1 MKVVIAEKPSVARD
15 LARVMGA
22 KEARDGYIEGNG
34 YAFTYAFGHLV
45 QLGTPQSYGY
55 SSWSISNLPIIPDR
69 FVLEVKKVKRD
80 GKVADDQGALKQL
93 HIIKTLL
100 KGATEIIVATDA
112 GREGELI
119 FRNIY
124 RFLDCNLPF
133 KRLWISSQTDK
144 AIREGFDKLKDGQEY
159 DSLYM
164 SAKARSESD
173 WLIGINATQ
182 ALTLAA
188 GNRGLLSLGRVQTP
202 TLAMICSRY
211 LENKDFKP
219 QPFYKIQA
227 GFEKSAITFKA
238 VSEKIEKKA
247 EAEADFLRLR
257 VGIPA
262 LVKRVEAKETKEQPP
277 LLYDL
282 TSLQQDANKKF
293 GYSADQTLSIAQ
305 TLYEKKVIT
314 YPRTG
319 SRYIGEDVFETIE
332 DLFRH
337 LADTVGGEVA
347 AISKNLLGKKL
358 NRRSVDDKK
367 VTDHH
372 ALLVTDETPQ
382 VMPKDQQRIYQL
394 IAKRMVESFSEVC
407 LKDITTVF
415 MESEGV
421 ELVAKGTVIKQFGWR
436 LSGEQ
441 LEQSDEE
448 KGLEDNDQEN
458 AQLPKLVEG
467 ESLEIVSL
475 NLVERFTKAKPIHTE
490 ASLLK
495 AMETSGK
502 DIDDEEMRQAMRD
515 CGLGTPATRA
525 ATIETLFQ
533 RAYIKREKK
542 KLIPTE
548 KGLAVFRLIRDR
560 SIAKVTLTGKW
571 EQKLEEMRANK
582 VSYDVFMKH
591 IRDYTAKI
599 TRELLQARPTIATPP
614 LKPLQKGTIKCPKCA
629 DGKMHLYQQIAQCDH
644 YARGCDF
651 KIWRTLNGVLLEE
664 KEMKN
669 LLEKGQTSV
678 LKNVKNSQGK
688 LISARLEFKDFRVA
702 LVSLD
707 PTR

>member
-22 KEARDGYIEGNG
+22 KEIKDVYITGNG

-45 QLGTPQSYGY
+45 QLCTPQAYGY
-55 SSWSISNLPIIPDR
+55 ATWAVSNLPIIPNEFR
-69 FVLEVKKVKRD
+69 LEAKKIKRD
-80 GKVADDQGALKQL
+80 GKQMDDAGALKQL
-93 HIIKTLL
+93 NTIKTLL
-100 KGATEIIVATDA
+100 QEAEEIIVATDA

-124 RFLDCNLPF
+124 YYLGAKVPF

-144 AIREGFDKLKDGQEY
+144 AIREGFANLKDGTEY

-164 SAKARSESD
+164 SARSRSESD

-188 GNRGLLSLGRVQTP
+188 GNKGLLSLGRVQTP
-202 TLAMICSRY
+202 TLAMICSRF

-219 QPFYKIQA
+219 QAFYKIQA
-227 GFEKSAITFKA
+227 GFEKDSISFKA
-238 VSEKIEKKA
+238 TSNKIDKKEDA
-247 EAEADFLRLR
+247 EAAIAKIT
-257 VGIPA
+257 VGA
-262 LVKRVEAKETKEQPP
+262 LAKVVKVEAKETKEQPP
-277 LLYDL
+277 LLFDL
-282 TSLQQDANKKF
+282 TSLQQDANKKY

-305 TLYEKKVIT
+305 TLYEKKIIT

-319 SRYIGEDVFETIE
+319 SRYIGEDVFEKIE
-332 DLFRH
+332 ELFQH
-337 LADTVGGEVA
+337 LADTAKESIAV
-347 AISKNLLGKKL
+347 ISRNLIGAKL
-358 NRRSVDDKK
+358 NKRSVDDKK

-372 ALLVTDETPQ
+372 ALLVTEEKPGP
-382 VMPKDQQRIYQL
+382 MPIDQQNIYNM

-407 LKDITTVF
+407 LKDITTVTIDAQ
-415 MESEGV
+415 GI
-421 ELVAKGTVIKQFGWR
+421 ELIAKGTVIKQYGWR
-436 LSGEQ
+436 LSSEQ
-441 LEQSDEE
+441 VDLPDEDKNSDDQ
-448 KGLEDNDQEN
+448 DNEN
-458 AQLPKLVEG
+458 AQLPKLTAE
-467 ESLEIVSL
+467 ELLEIMTL
-475 NLVERFTKAKPIHTE
+475 ELAERFTKAKPIHTE

-502 DIDDEEMRQAMRD
+502 EIEDEEMRQAMKD

-533 RAYIKREKK
+533 RDYIKRDKK

-548 KGLAVFRLIRDR
+548 KGLAVYNLIKDR

-591 IRDYTAKI
+591 IKDYTAKI
-599 TRELLQARPTIATPP
+599 TKELLQLRIAIQHEEIQPQ
-614 LKPLQKGTIKCPKCA
+614 QKGKIKCPKCQS
-629 DGKMHLYQQIAQCDH
+629 GNILLYDKVAQCDH

-651 KIWRTLNGVLLEE
+651 KIWRTLNGVFLDE

-669 LLEKGQTSV
+669 LLEKGKTSV
-678 LKNVKNSQGK
+678 LKGVKSKDGQ
-688 LISARLEFKDFRVA
+688 LVEAPLVFQEFKVG
-702 LVSLD
+702 VGN
-707 PTR
+707 TG

>member
-22 KEARDGYIEGNG
+22 KDVKDGYIEGNG

-45 QLGTPQSYGY
+45 QLCTPQAYGY
-55 SSWSISNLPIIPDR
+55 ATWSVANLPIIPNQ
-69 FVLEVKKVKRD
+69 FNLEVKKVRKD
-80 GKVADDQGALKQL
+80 GKQIDDYGALKQVN
-93 HIIKTLL
+93 IIKGLL
-100 KGATEIIVATDA
+100 EKAEEIIVATDA

-124 RFLDCNLPF
+124 YYLGLKVPF

-144 AIREGFDKLKDGQEY
+144 AIKEGFANLKEGTEY
-159 DSLYM
+159 DSLYQ
-164 SAKARSESD
+164 SARSRSESD

-182 ALTLAA
+182 AITLAA
-188 GNRGLLSLGRVQTP
+188 GNKGLLSLGRVQTP

-219 QPFYKIQA
+219 QAFYKIQA
-227 GFEKSAITFKA
+227 GFEKDNISFKA
-238 VSEKIEKKA
+238 TSDKIDKKDVAEETIAKITIGSEAK
-247 EAEADFLRLR
+247 
-257 VGIPA
+257 V
-262 LVKRVEAKETKEQPP
+262 VKVEAKETKEQPP
-277 LLYDL
+277 LLFDL
-282 TSLQQDANKKF
+282 TSLQQDANKKY

-319 SRYIGEDVFETIE
+319 SRYIGEDVFEQI
-332 DLFRH
+332 DSLFQH
-337 LADTVGGEVA
+337 LSNTADESIA
-347 AISKNLLGKKL
+347 AISRNLIGAKL
-358 NRRSVDDKK
+358 NKRSVDDKK

-372 ALLVTDETPQ
+372 ALLVTDEKPGP
-382 VMPKDQQRIYQL
+382 MLKEQQNIYNM

-407 LKDITTVF
+407 LKDITTVTIDAA
-415 MESEGV
+415 GV
-421 ELVAKGTVIKQFGWR
+421 ELIAKGTVIRQYGWR
-436 LSGEQ
+436 LSADQVEAPDDDKNTDDQ
-441 LEQSDEE
+441 
-448 KGLEDNDQEN
+448 DNEN
-458 AQLPKLVEG
+458 AQLPKLTAE
-467 ESLEIVSL
+467 ELLEILTLELS
-475 NLVERFTKAKPIHTE
+475 ERFTKARPIHTE

-502 DIDDEEMRQAMRD
+502 EIEDEEMRQAMKD

-525 ATIETLFQ
+525 ATIETLFS
-533 RAYIKREKK
+533 RDYIKRDKK

-548 KGLAVFRLIRDR
+548 KGLALYNLVKDR

-591 IRDYTAKI
+591 IKDYTVKI
-599 TRELLQARPTIATPP
+599 TKELLQLRMSIPQEEI
-614 LKPLQKGTIKCPKCA
+614 KPQQKGKIKCPKCKP
-629 DGKMHLYQQIAQCDH
+629 GNIHLYDKVAQCDH

-651 KIWRTLNGVLLEE
+651 KIWRTLNGVFLEE

-669 LLEKGQTSV
+669 LLEKGKTSE
-678 LKNVKNSQGK
+678 LKGVKTKEGQIVNAPLVFENFKVNVG
-688 LISARLEFKDFRVA
+688 
-702 LVSLD
+702 
-707 PTR
+707 

>member
-22 KEARDGYIEGNG
+22 KEVKDGYISGNG

-45 QLGTPQSYGY
+45 QLCTPQAYGFHN
-55 SSWSISNLPIIPDR
+55 WSVSNLPIIPKE
-69 FVLEVKKVKRD
+69 FELEVKKVKRD
-80 GKVADDQGALKQL
+80 GKQIDDSGALKQL
-93 HIIKTLL
+93 NTIKSLL
-100 KGATEIIVATDA
+100 KDAEEIIVATDA

-124 RFLDCNLPF
+124 YYLNSNVPF

-144 AIREGFDKLKDGQEY
+144 AIKEGFANLKEGIEY

-164 SAKARSESD
+164 SARSRSESD

-219 QPFYKIQA
+219 QTFYKIQA
-227 GFEKSAITFKA
+227 GFEKEGIQFKA
-238 VSEKIEKKA
+238 TSNKIDKKE
-247 EAEADFLRLR
+247 EAEAAFGKLN
-257 VGIPA
+257 VGMDA
-262 LVKRVEAKETKEQPP
+262 LVKNVEAKETKEQPP
-277 LLYDL
+277 LLFDL

-319 SRYIGEDVFETIE
+319 SRYIGEDVFEKIE
-332 DLFRH
+332 ELFQH
-337 LADTVGGEVA
+337 LADTAQEQIAV
-347 AISKNLLGKKL
+347 ISKNLIGAKL
-358 NRRSVDDKK
+358 NKRSVDDKK

-372 ALLVTDETPQ
+372 ALLVTDEKPGP
-382 VMPKDQQRIYQL
+382 MPMDQQNIYNM

-407 LKDITTVF
+407 LKDITTVTIDAADI
-415 MESEGV
+415 
-421 ELVAKGTVIKQFGWR
+421 ELIAKGTVIRQYGWR
-436 LSGEQ
+436 LSADQVE
-441 LEQSDEE
+441 LPDEDKNSDDQ
-448 KGLEDNDQEN
+448 DNEN
-458 AQLPKLVEG
+458 AQLPKLSVE
-467 ESLEIVSL
+467 ELLEVL
-475 NLVERFTKAKPIHTE
+475 TLDLAERFTKARPIHTE

-502 DIDDEEMRQAMRD
+502 EIEDEEMRQAMKD

-533 RAYIKREKK
+533 RDYIKRDKK

-548 KGLAVFRLIRDR
+548 KGLSVYYLVKDR

-591 IRDYTAKI
+591 IKDYTEKI
-599 TRELLQARPTIATPP
+599 TKELLQLRVAIAHEE
-614 LKPLQKGTIKCPKCA
+614 LKPLQKGKIKCPKCSK
-629 DGKMHLYQQIAQCDH
+629 GNIQLYDKVAQCDH

-651 KIWRTLNGVLLEE
+651 KIWRTLNGVFLDE

-669 LLEKGQTSV
+669 LLEKGKTSV
-678 LKNVKNSQGK
+678 MQGVKNQDGQVVAAA
-688 LISARLEFKDFRVA
+688 LIFENFKVN
-702 LVSLD
+702 VG
-707 PTR
+707 

>member
-22 KEARDGYIEGNG
+22 KEIKDGYITGNG

-45 QLGTPQSYGY
+45 QLCTPQAYGY
-55 SSWSISNLPIIPDR
+55 ATWAVSNLPIIPNEFR
-69 FVLEVKKVKRD
+69 LEAKKIKRD
-80 GKVADDQGALKQL
+80 GKQMDDAGALKQL
-93 HIIKTLL
+93 NTIKTLL
-100 KGATEIIVATDA
+100 QEAEEIIVATDA

-124 RFLDCNLPF
+124 YYLGAKVPF

-144 AIREGFDKLKDGQEY
+144 AIREGFANLKDGTEY

-164 SAKARSESD
+164 SARSRSESD

-188 GNRGLLSLGRVQTP
+188 GNKGLLSLGRVQTP
-202 TLAMICSRY
+202 TLAMICSRF

-219 QPFYKIQA
+219 QAFYKIQA
-227 GFEKSAITFKA
+227 GFEKDSISFKA
-238 VSEKIEKKA
+238 TSNKIDKKEDA
-247 EAEADFLRLR
+247 EAAIAKIT
-257 VGIPA
+257 VGA
-262 LVKRVEAKETKEQPP
+262 LAKVVKVEAKETKEQPP
-277 LLYDL
+277 LLFDL
-282 TSLQQDANKKF
+282 TSLQQDANKKY

-305 TLYEKKVIT
+305 TLYEKKIIT

-319 SRYIGEDVFETIE
+319 SRYIGEDVFEKIE
-332 DLFRH
+332 ELFQH
-337 LADTVGGEVA
+337 LADTAKESIAV
-347 AISKNLLGKKL
+347 ISRNLIGAKL
-358 NRRSVDDKK
+358 NKRSVDDKK

-372 ALLVTDETPQ
+372 ALLVTEEKPGP
-382 VMPKDQQRIYQL
+382 MPIDQQNIYNM

-407 LKDITTVF
+407 LKDITTVTIDAQ
-415 MESEGV
+415 GI
-421 ELVAKGTVIKQFGWR
+421 ELIAKGTVIKQYGWR
-436 LSGEQ
+436 LSSEQ
-441 LEQSDEE
+441 VDLPDEDKNSDDQ
-448 KGLEDNDQEN
+448 DNEN
-458 AQLPKLVEG
+458 AQLPKLTAE
-467 ESLEIVSL
+467 ELLEIMTL
-475 NLVERFTKAKPIHTE
+475 ELAERFTKAKPIHTE

-502 DIDDEEMRQAMRD
+502 EIEDEEMRQAMKD

-533 RAYIKREKK
+533 RDYIKRDKI
-542 KLIPTE
+542 KLIPTA
-548 KGLAVFRLIRDR
+548 KGLAVYNLIKDR

-591 IRDYTAKI
+591 IKDYTAKI
-599 TRELLQARPTIATPP
+599 TKELLQLRIAIQHEEIQPQ
-614 LKPLQKGTIKCPKCA
+614 QKGKIKCPKCQS
-629 DGKMHLYQQIAQCDH
+629 GNILLYDKVAQCDH

-651 KIWRTLNGVLLEE
+651 KIWRTLNGVFLDE

-669 LLEKGQTSV
+669 LLEKGKTSV
-678 LKNVKNSQGK
+678 LKGVKSKDGQ
-688 LISARLEFKDFRVA
+688 LVEAPLVFQEFKVG
-702 LVSLD
+702 VGN
-707 PTR
+707 TG

>member
-22 KEARDGYIEGNG
+22 KEVKDGYISGNG

-45 QLGTPQSYGY
+45 QLCTPQAYGFHN
-55 SSWSISNLPIIPDR
+55 WSISNLPIIPEQ
-69 FVLEVKKVKRD
+69 FALEVKKVKRD
-80 GKVADDQGALKQL
+80 GKQMDDLGALKQL
-93 HIIKTLL
+93 NTIKALL
-100 KGATEIIVATDA
+100 AQAEEIIVATDA

-124 RFLDCNLPF
+124 YYLRSNVPF

-144 AIREGFDKLKDGQEY
+144 AIKEGFANLKEGVEY

-164 SAKARSESD
+164 SARSRSESD

-219 QPFYKIQA
+219 QAFYKIQA
-227 GFEKSAITFKA
+227 GFEKEGIQFKA
-238 VSEKIEKKA
+238 TSNKIDKKEVA
-247 EAEADFLRLR
+247 EETVAKLQ
-257 VGIPA
+257 VGMQA
-262 LVKRVEAKETKEQPP
+262 MVKNVEAKETKEQPP
-277 LLYDL
+277 LLFDL
-282 TSLQQDANKKF
+282 TSLQQDANKKY

-319 SRYIGEDVFETIE
+319 SRYIGEDVFEKIE
-332 DLFRH
+332 ELFQH
-337 LADTVGGEVA
+337 LADTAQEQIAV
-347 AISKNLLGKKL
+347 ISKNLIGAKL
-358 NRRSVDDKK
+358 NKRSVDDKK

-372 ALLVTDETPQ
+372 ALLVTDEKPGP
-382 VMPKDQQRIYQL
+382 MPMDQQNIYNM

-407 LKDITTVF
+407 LKDITTVTIDAA
-415 MESEGV
+415 GV
-421 ELVAKGTVIKQFGWR
+421 ELIAKGTVIRQYGWR
-436 LSGEQ
+436 LSADQVE
-441 LEQSDEE
+441 LPDED
-448 KGLEDNDQEN
+448 KNTDDQDNEN
-458 AQLPKLVEG
+458 AQLPKLSIE
-467 ESLEIVSL
+467 EMLEVL
-475 NLVERFTKAKPIHTE
+475 TLELAERFTKARPIHTE

-502 DIDDEEMRQAMRD
+502 EIEDEEMRQAMKD
-515 CGLGTPATRA
+515 CGLGRTATRA

-533 RAYIKREKK
+533 RDYIKRDKK

-548 KGLAVFRLIRDR
+548 KGLSVYFLIKDR

-591 IRDYTAKI
+591 IKDYTEKI
-599 TRELLQARPTIATPP
+599 TKELLQLRVAIAHEE
-614 LKPLQKGTIKCPKCA
+614 LKPLQKGKIKCPKCKP
-629 DGKMHLYQQIAQCDH
+629 GQVQLYDKVAQCDH

-651 KIWRTLNGVLLEE
+651 KIWRTLNGVFLDE

-669 LLEKGQTSV
+669 LLEKGKTSV
-678 LKNVKNSQGK
+678 LKGLKGQDGQVV
-688 LISARLEFKDFRVA
+688 SAPLLFENFKVNIG
-702 LVSLD
+702 
-707 PTR
+707 

>member
-22 KEARDGYIEGNG
+22 KEVKDGYISGNG
-34 YAFTYAFGHLV
+34 FAFTYAFGHLV
-45 QLGTPQSYGY
+45 QLCTPQAYGFHN
-55 SSWSISNLPIIPDR
+55 WSVSNLPIIPTQ
-69 FVLEVKKVKRD
+69 FSLEVKKVKRD
-80 GKVADDQGALKQL
+80 GKQMDDAGALKQL
-93 HIIKTLL
+93 NTIKALL
-100 KGATEIIVATDA
+100 NEAEEIIVATDA

-124 RFLDCNLPF
+124 YYLNSKVPF

-144 AIREGFDKLKDGQEY
+144 AIKEGFANLKEGVEY

-164 SAKARSESD
+164 SARSRSESD

-219 QPFYKIQA
+219 QAFYKIQA
-227 GFEKSAITFKA
+227 GFEKEGIQFKA
-238 VSEKIEKKA
+238 TSNKIDKKEVA
-247 EAEADFLRLR
+247 EETVAKLQ
-257 VGIPA
+257 VGMNA
-262 LVKRVEAKETKEQPP
+262 SVKNVEAKETKEQPP
-277 LLYDL
+277 LLFDL
-282 TSLQQDANKKF
+282 TSLQQDANKKY

-319 SRYIGEDVFETIE
+319 SRYIGEDVFEKIE
-332 DLFRH
+332 ELFQH
-337 LADTVGGEVA
+337 LADTAQEQIAV
-347 AISKNLLGKKL
+347 ISKNLIGAKL
-358 NRRSVDDKK
+358 NKRSVDDKK

-372 ALLVTDETPQ
+372 ALLVTDEKPGP
-382 VMPKDQQRIYQL
+382 MPMDQQNIYNM

-407 LKDITTVF
+407 LKDITTVTIDAA
-415 MESEGV
+415 GV
-421 ELVAKGTVIKQFGWR
+421 ELIAKGTVIRQYGWR
-436 LSGEQ
+436 LSADQVE
-441 LEQSDEE
+441 LPDED
-448 KGLEDNDQEN
+448 KNTDDQDNEN
-458 AQLPKLVEG
+458 AQLPKLIVE
-467 ESLEIVSL
+467 ELLEVL
-475 NLVERFTKAKPIHTE
+475 TLELAERFTKARPIHTE

-502 DIDDEEMRQAMRD
+502 EIEDDEMRQAMKD

-533 RAYIKREKK
+533 RDYIKRDKK

-548 KGLAVFRLIRDR
+548 KGLSVYFLVKDR

-571 EQKLEEMRANK
+571 EQKLEEMRENK

-591 IRDYTAKI
+591 IKDYTAKI
-599 TRELLQARPTIATPP
+599 TKELLQLRIAIAHEE
-614 LKPLQKGTIKCPKCA
+614 LKPLQKGKIKCPKCKP
-629 DGKMHLYQQIAQCDH
+629 GSIQLYDKVAQCDH

-651 KIWRTLNGVLLEE
+651 KIWRTLNGVFLDE

-669 LLEKGQTSV
+669 LLEKGRTSV
-678 LKNVKNSQGK
+678 LQGVKGQDGQV
-688 LISARLEFKDFRVA
+688 ISAA
-702 LVSLD
+702 LLYENNKVNIA
-707 PTR
+707 

>member
-22 KEARDGYIEGNG
+22 KDVKDGYIEGNG

-45 QLGTPQSYGY
+45 QLCTPQAYGY
-55 SSWSISNLPIIPDR
+55 NTWSVANLPIIPAK
-69 FVLEVKKVKRD
+69 FGLEVKKVRKD
-80 GKVADDQGALKQL
+80 GKQIDDYGALKQVN
-93 HIIKTLL
+93 IIKSLL
-100 KGATEIIVATDA
+100 EKAEEIIVATDA

-124 RFLDCNLPF
+124 YYLGSKVPF

-144 AIREGFDKLKDGQEY
+144 AIKEGFAKLKDGSEY
-159 DSLYM
+159 DSLYQ
-164 SAKARSESD
+164 SARSRSESD

-182 ALTLAA
+182 AITLAA
-188 GNRGLLSLGRVQTP
+188 GNKGLLSLGRVQTP

-219 QPFYKIQA
+219 QAFYKIQA
-227 GFEKSAITFKA
+227 GFEKDNISFKA
-238 VSEKIEKKA
+238 TSDKIDKKDVAEETVAKITVGSEAK
-247 EAEADFLRLR
+247 
-257 VGIPA
+257 V
-262 LVKRVEAKETKEQPP
+262 VKVEAKETKEQPP
-277 LLYDL
+277 LLFDL
-282 TSLQQDANKKF
+282 TSLQQDANKKY

-319 SRYIGEDVFETIE
+319 SRYIGEDVFEQIE
-332 DLFRH
+332 SLFQH
-337 LADTVGGEVA
+337 LADTAEVGIA
-347 AISKNLLGKKL
+347 AISRNLIGAKL
-358 NRRSVDDKK
+358 NKRSVDDKK

-372 ALLVTDETPQ
+372 ALLVTDEKPGA
-382 VMPKDQQRIYQL
+382 MLKEQQNIYNM

-407 LKDITTVF
+407 LKDITTVTIDAA
-415 MESEGV
+415 GV
-421 ELVAKGTVIKQFGWR
+421 ELIAKGTVIRQYGWR
-436 LSGEQ
+436 LSADQVEMP
-441 LEQSDEE
+441 DED
-448 KGLEDNDQEN
+448 KNTDDQDNEN
-458 AQLPKLVEG
+458 AQLPKLLAE
-467 ESLEIVSL
+467 EMLEILSLELS
-475 NLVERFTKAKPIHTE
+475 ERFTKARPIHTE

-502 DIDDEEMRQAMRD
+502 EIEDEEMRQAMKD

-533 RAYIKREKK
+533 RDYIKRDKK

-548 KGLAVFRLIRDR
+548 KGLAVYNLVKDR

-591 IRDYTAKI
+591 IKDYTVKI
-599 TRELLQARPTIATPP
+599 TKELLQLRMSIPQEEI
-614 LKPLQKGTIKCPKCA
+614 KPQQKGKIKCPKCQP
-629 DGKMHLYQQIAQCDH
+629 GNIHLFDKVAQCDH

-651 KIWRTLNGVLLEE
+651 KIWRTLNGVFLEE

-669 LLEKGQTSV
+669 LLEKGKTSELKGVKTKEGQTV
-678 LKNVKNSQGK
+678 IAPLVFQDFKVNVG
-688 LISARLEFKDFRVA
+688 
-702 LVSLD
+702 
-707 PTR
+707 

>member
-22 KEARDGYIEGNG
+22 KEVKDGYITGNG

-45 QLGTPQSYGY
+45 QLCTPQAYGY
-55 SSWSISNLPIIPDR
+55 NTWSISNLPIIPQN
-69 FVLEVKKVKRD
+69 FNLEVKKIRKD
-80 GKVADDQGALKQL
+80 GKLMDDGGALKQIN
-93 HIIKTLL
+93 IIKGLL
-100 KGATEIIVATDA
+100 DQAEEIIVATDA

-124 RFLDCNLPF
+124 YYLGSKVPF

-144 AIREGFDKLKDGQEY
+144 AIKEGFANLKDGTDY
-159 DSLYM
+159 DSLYQ
-164 SAKARSESD
+164 SARSRSESD

-182 ALTLAA
+182 AITLAA

-219 QPFYKIQA
+219 QTFYKIQA
-227 GFEKSAITFKA
+227 GFEKDNISFKA
-238 VSEKIEKKA
+238 TSDRIDKKE
-247 EAEADFLRLR
+247 EAEEAVAKINIGTDAK
-257 VGIPA
+257 V
-262 LVKRVEAKETKEQPP
+262 VKVEAKETKEQPP
-277 LLYDL
+277 LLFDL

-293 GYSADQTLSIAQ
+293 GYSADQTLNIAQ

-319 SRYIGEDVFETIE
+319 SRYIGEDVFEQIE
-332 DLFRH
+332 SLFQH
-337 LADTVGGEVA
+337 LSDTAQESIA
-347 AISKNLLGKKL
+347 LISRNLIGAKL
-358 NRRSVDDKK
+358 NKRSVDDKK

-372 ALLVTDETPQ
+372 ALLVTDEKPGPMLQ
-382 VMPKDQQRIYQL
+382 EQQNIYNM
-394 IAKRMVESFSEVC
+394 IAKRMVESFSDVC
-407 LKDITTVF
+407 LKDITTVTIDAQ
-415 MESEGV
+415 GV
-421 ELVAKGTVIKQFGWR
+421 ELIAKGTVIRQYGWR
-436 LSGEQ
+436 LSPDQVEIP
-441 LEQSDEE
+441 DED
-448 KGLEDNDQEN
+448 KNNEDQDNEN
-458 AQLPKLVEG
+458 AQLPKLSAE
-467 ESLEIVSL
+467 EILEILSLELS
-475 NLVERFTKAKPIHTE
+475 ERFTKAKPIHTE

-502 DIDDEEMRQAMRD
+502 EIEDDEMRQAMKD

-533 RAYIKREKK
+533 RDYIKRDKK

-548 KGLAVFRLIRDR
+548 KGLAVYNLVKDR

-591 IRDYTAKI
+591 IKDYTEKI
-599 TRELLQARPTIATPP
+599 TKELLQLRISIAQEEI
-614 LKPLQKGTIKCPKCA
+614 KPQQKGTIKCPKCQP
-629 DGKMHLYQQIAQCDH
+629 GKIQLYDKVAQCDH

-651 KIWRTLNGVLLEE
+651 KIWRTLNGVFLEE

-669 LLEKGQTSV
+669 LLEKGKTSE
-678 LKNVKNSQGK
+678 LKGVKTKEGQIVNAHLIFQDFKVNVG
-688 LISARLEFKDFRVA
+688 
-702 LVSLD
+702 
-707 PTR
+707 

>member
-22 KEARDGYIEGNG
+22 KEVKDGYIAGNG

-45 QLGTPQSYGY
+45 QLCTPQAYGY
-55 SSWSISNLPIIPDR
+55 NTWSVSNLPIIPQQFR
-69 FVLEVKKVKRD
+69 LEAKKIRKD
-80 GKVADDQGALKQL
+80 GKQLDDAGALKQL
-93 HIIKTLL
+93 NTIKRLL
-100 KGATEIIVATDA
+100 DEADEIIVATDA

-124 RFLDCNLPF
+124 YYLGSKVPF

-144 AIREGFDKLKDGQEY
+144 AIKEGFAKLKEGTEY

-164 SAKARSESD
+164 SARSRSESD

-182 ALTLAA
+182 AITLAA

-219 QPFYKIQA
+219 QAFFKIQA
-227 GFEKSAITFKA
+227 GFEKDNIKFKA
-238 VSEKIEKKA
+238 TSDKIERREVA
-247 EAEADFLRLR
+247 EEAISKIT
-257 VGIPA
+257 VGSQAKVI
-262 LVKRVEAKETKEQPP
+262 KVEAKETKEPPP
-277 LLYDL
+277 LLFDL

-319 SRYIGEDVFETIE
+319 SRYIGEDVFENIE
-332 DLFRH
+332 ELFQH
-337 LADTVGGEVA
+337 LADTAEESIA
-347 AISKNLLGKKL
+347 AISRNLIGAKL
-358 NRRSVDDKK
+358 NKRSVDDKK

-372 ALLVTDETPQ
+372 ALLVTEEKPGPM
-382 VMPKDQQRIYQL
+382 VKEQQNIYNM
-394 IAKRMVESFSEVC
+394 IAKRMVESFSEIC
-407 LKDITTVF
+407 LKDITTVTIDAH
-415 MESEGV
+415 GV
-421 ELVAKGTVIKQFGWR
+421 ELIAKGTVIRQFGWR
-436 LSGEQ
+436 LSADQVE
-441 LEQSDEE
+441 LPDED
-448 KGLEDNDQEN
+448 KNADDQDNEN
-458 AQLPKLVEG
+458 AQLPKLASE
-467 ESLEIVSL
+467 ELLEIRSLEL
-475 NLVERFTKAKPIHTE
+475 AERFTKARPIHTE

-502 DIDDEEMRQAMRD
+502 EIEDDEMRQAMKD

-533 RAYIKREKK
+533 RDYIKRDKK

-548 KGLAVFRLIRDR
+548 KGLTVYNLVKDR
-560 SIAKVTLTGKW
+560 SISKVTLTGKW

-591 IRDYTAKI
+591 IKDYTAKI
-599 TRELLQARPTIATPP
+599 TKELLQLRISIAQEEV
-614 LKPLQKGTIKCPKCA
+614 KPLQKGKIKCPKCQA
-629 DGKMHLYQQIAQCDH
+629 GSILLYEKVAQCDH

-651 KIWRTLNGVLLEE
+651 KIWRVLNGVLLEE

-669 LLEKGQTSV
+669 LLEKGKTSE
-678 LKNVKNSQGK
+678 LKGVKTKEGNIVDAPLVFENFKVNVG
-688 LISARLEFKDFRVA
+688 
-702 LVSLD
+702 
-707 PTR
+707 

>member
-22 KEARDGYIEGNG
+22 KDVKDGYIEGNG

-45 QLGTPQSYGY
+45 QLCTPQAYGY
-55 SSWSISNLPIIPDR
+55 NTWSVSNLPIIPAK
-69 FVLEVKKVKRD
+69 FGLEVKKVRKD
-80 GKVADDQGALKQL
+80 GKQIDDYGALKQVN
-93 HIIKTLL
+93 IIKNLL
-100 KGATEIIVATDA
+100 EKAEEIIVATDA

-124 RFLDCNLPF
+124 YYLGSKVPF

-144 AIREGFDKLKDGQEY
+144 AIKEGFANLKEGIEY
-159 DSLYM
+159 DSLYQ
-164 SAKARSESD
+164 SARSRSESD

-182 ALTLAA
+182 AITLAA
-188 GNRGLLSLGRVQTP
+188 GNKGLLSLGRVQTP

-219 QPFYKIQA
+219 LTFYKIQA
-227 GFEKSAITFKA
+227 GFEKDNISFKA
-238 VSEKIEKKA
+238 TSEKIDKKDLA
-247 EAEADFLRLR
+247 QETFAKLTVGSEAK
-257 VGIPA
+257 IIN
-262 LVKRVEAKETKEQPP
+262 VEAKETKEQPP
-277 LLYDL
+277 LLFDL
-282 TSLQQDANKKF
+282 TSLQQDANKKY

-305 TLYEKKVIT
+305 SLYEKKVIT

-319 SRYIGEDVFETIE
+319 SRYIGEDVFEQIE
-332 DLFRH
+332 SLFQH
-337 LADTVGGEVA
+337 LADTAEESIA
-347 AISKNLLGKKL
+347 AISRNLIGAKL
-358 NRRSVDDKK
+358 NKRSVDEKK

-372 ALLVTDETPQ
+372 ALLVTDEKPGP
-382 VMPKDQQRIYQL
+382 MLKEQQNIYNM

-407 LKDITTVF
+407 LKDITTVTIDAA
-415 MESEGV
+415 GV
-421 ELVAKGTVIKQFGWR
+421 ELIAKGTVIRQYGWR
-436 LSGEQ
+436 LSADQVEMP
-441 LEQSDEE
+441 DED
-448 KGLEDNDQEN
+448 KNTDDQDNEN
-458 AQLPKLVEG
+458 GQLPKLTAE
-467 ESLEIVSL
+467 ELLEILSLELS
-475 NLVERFTKAKPIHTE
+475 ERFTKAKPIHTE

-502 DIDDEEMRQAMRD
+502 EIEDEEMRQAMKD

-533 RAYIKREKK
+533 RDYIKRDKK

-548 KGLAVFRLIRDR
+548 KGLALYNLVKDR

-591 IRDYTAKI
+591 IKDYTAKI
-599 TRELLQARPTIATPP
+599 TKELLQLRMSIPQEEI
-614 LKPLQKGTIKCPKCA
+614 KPQQKGKIKCPKCEP
-629 DGKMHLYQQIAQCDH
+629 GNIHLYDKVAQCDH

-651 KIWRTLNGVLLEE
+651 KIWRTLNGVFLEE

-669 LLEKGQTSV
+669 LLEKGKTSELKGVKTKEGQTVNASLV
-678 LKNVKNSQGK
+678 FQDFKVNVG
-688 LISARLEFKDFRVA
+688 
-702 LVSLD
+702 
-707 PTR
+707 